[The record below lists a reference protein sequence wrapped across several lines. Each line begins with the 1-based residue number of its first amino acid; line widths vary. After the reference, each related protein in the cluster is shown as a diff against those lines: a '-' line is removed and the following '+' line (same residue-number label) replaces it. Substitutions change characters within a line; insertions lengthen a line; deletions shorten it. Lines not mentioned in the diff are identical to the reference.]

1 MQGGKRG
8 CKAVFGVLAALA
20 CLPVSAS
27 ASSIPRWLKP
37 PYEHYTL
44 TYEAS
49 DSSHGTIENSTPNPP
64 AGFGVCDFAAG
75 QQQGSQTLHAV
86 VRYAFVF
93 GRYRSKVAVS
103 YKLAGRS
110 VTGRDAL
117 TDHEGY
123 LPGCPA
129 GGRFP
134 EGPETAECTQ
144 ALGFVDPPELE
155 LGANAA
161 QTKFG
166 LSLATS
172 VSSLDAPA
180 CTGNP
185 QLFSNLHPASFDLGT
200 ENGETPLPGAGSM
213 TFTASGI
220 KAKRTFHGRV
230 TTNPENAARSGGG
243 TQPQSG
249 GELIVWSFSDSPG
262 YSLTLAPAGHA

>member
-1 MQGGKRG
+1 MTRG
-8 CKAVFGVLAALA
+8 NRRSKAVFVVLAALA
-20 CLPVSAS
+20 CAPAGAS

-44 TYEAS
+44 TYEAT
-49 DSSHGTIENSTPNPP
+49 DSSHGTIEASTPLAGTCDFP
-64 AGFGVCDFAAG
+64 AG
-75 QQQGSQTLHAV
+75 QEQGSQTLHAV

-93 GRYRSKVAVS
+93 GRSRSKVAFT

-110 VTGRDAL
+110 VAGRDAL

-123 LPGCPA
+123 APGCPA
-129 GGRFP
+129 GGRFL

-144 ALGFVDPPELE
+144 AIGFTDPPELE

-172 VSSLDAPA
+172 INSLGEPA
-180 CTGNP
+180 CAGNQ
-185 QLFSNLHPASFDLGT
+185 QLFSYIHPASFDLGT
-200 ENGETPLPGAGSM
+200 KNGETPLPGVASM

-220 KAKRTFHGRV
+220 KARRTFHGRV
-230 TTNPENAARSGGG
+230 ATDPENAARTGGG
-243 TQPQSG
+243 TQPREG
-249 GELIVWSFSDSPG
+249 GEQVVWSFADTPS
-262 YSLTLAPAGHA
+262 YALTLAPAGRG